1 MAVLERS
8 RGLRNALKGCG
19 TNDQDLRGSVRG
31 VELWLW
37 DDPGVGTALEGSEG
51 LGGGLGGSGE
61 GSRAWEGFWR
71 GLGGFGRSL
80 GRSASLAC
88 PTTLARSVEMW
99 EVRAAVW
106 VWLLCLE
113 RFGGFGAGLVA
124 LGPCRGCGT
133 VGVRADV
140 LGLAVLERSR
150 R

>member
-1 MAVLERS
+1 MSHGSEQMAVLERS
-8 RGLRNALKGCG
+8 KGAEKRSEG
-19 TNDQDLRGSVRG
+19 VWNQRPGSAGQSR
-31 VELWLW
+31 W
-37 DDPGVGTALEGSEG
+37 SEG
-51 LGGGLGGSGE
+51 LGE
-61 GSRAWEGFWR
+61 AWEGFWR

-99 EVRAAVW
+99 EVQAAVC

-140 LGLAVLERSR
+140 WVQATSAEGSLGRHRLA
-150 R
+150 

>member
-1 MAVLERS
+1 M
-8 RGLRNALKGCG
+8 
-19 TNDQDLRGSVRG
+19 
-31 VELWLW
+31 
-37 DDPGVGTALEGSEG
+37 GTAVEGSEG
-51 LGGGLGGSGE
+51 LGGGLGVWGKVP
-61 GSRAWEGFWR
+61 RAWEGFWR

-124 LGPCRGCGT
+124 ACVAGRH
-133 VGVRADV
+133 R
-140 LGLAVLERSR
+140 LA
-150 R
+150 